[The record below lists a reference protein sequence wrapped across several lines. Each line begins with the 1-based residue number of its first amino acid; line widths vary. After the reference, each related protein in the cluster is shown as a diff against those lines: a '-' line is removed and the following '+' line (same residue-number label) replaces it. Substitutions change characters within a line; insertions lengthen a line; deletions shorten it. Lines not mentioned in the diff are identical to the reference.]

1 MLPTPSEFASMD
13 ILEKGTVG
21 SKALVISIILLLIA
35 FLLLK
40 NCIPRIAN
48 YMSSWSIAGS
58 GIGLLSGIVGII
70 TLCTYIN
77 FILAT
82 LVIGILIFAFIAD
95 S

>member
-1 MLPTPSEFASMD
+1 MLPTPSEFASMN
-13 ILEKGTVG
+13 IFEKGVAG
-21 SKALVISIILLLIA
+21 SKALIISIILLFIA

-40 NCIPRIAN
+40 NCIPRLTN

-58 GIGLLSGIVGII
+58 GLGLLSGIVGII

-82 LVIGILIFAFIAD
+82 LLIGILIFSFTA
-95 S
+95 SS

>member
-1 MLPTPSEFASMD
+1 MLPTPSEFASMN
-13 ILEKGTVG
+13 IFEKGIAG
-21 SKALVISIILLLIA
+21 SKALIISIILLFIA

-40 NCIPRIAN
+40 NCIPRMAN
-48 YMSSWSIAGS
+48 YMSSWAIAGS
-58 GIGLLSGIVGII
+58 GIGLLSGIAGII
-70 TLCTYIN
+70 TLSTYIN